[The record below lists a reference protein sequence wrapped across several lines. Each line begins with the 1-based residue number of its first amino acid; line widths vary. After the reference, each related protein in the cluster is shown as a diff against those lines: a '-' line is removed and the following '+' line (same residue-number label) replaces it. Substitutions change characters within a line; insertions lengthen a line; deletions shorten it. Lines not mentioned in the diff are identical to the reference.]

1 MQDEPNLL
9 SFFLLVAPQ
18 FEPIR
23 SRLILELEWIS
34 VVVFVLQLELQFQLL
49 LLLLLLYPAVLETFR
64 SARLT
69 RMAPMG
75 QQSDSHAKIFATFWP
90 PARSSLQETGD
101 LSGTPIGVI
110 REQRTQLDINSTTRL
125 VWIYVREIK
134 SLEILMPILG
144 ETRSEL

>member
-1 MQDEPNLL
+1 M

-34 VVVFVLQLELQFQLL
+34 VVVFVLQLQFQSL

-90 PARSSLQETGD
+90 PARSSLQETGE
-101 LSGTPIGVI
+101 LSGTAIGVI

-144 ETRSEL
+144 ETRSELSSSHRFFN